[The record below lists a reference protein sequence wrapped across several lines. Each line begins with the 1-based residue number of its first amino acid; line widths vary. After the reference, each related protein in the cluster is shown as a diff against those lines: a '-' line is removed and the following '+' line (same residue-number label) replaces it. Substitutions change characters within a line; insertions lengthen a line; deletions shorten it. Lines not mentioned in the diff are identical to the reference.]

1 MKHQASKEIVVAA
14 LITDK
19 DDRVLIVKPSHKDGW
34 IFPGG
39 FVEVGEAPSDAL
51 VREIE
56 AEIGVSLSKPVRLL
70 SVDYRGH
77 TDEYVMFI
85 FDGGMFTDEMKT
97 RIVLPP
103 SLVESQFVTVDE
115 ALTLLRENSA
125 RRLKPT
131 LEARTKTGIAYL
143 EHQELL

>member
-1 MKHQASKEIVVAA
+1 VKHQASKDIVVAT

-19 DDRVLIVKPSHKDGW
+19 HDRVLIVKPSHKDGW

-39 FVEVGEAPSDAL
+39 FVEVGEAPSEAII
-51 VREIE
+51 REVE
-56 AEIGVSLSKPVRLL
+56 AELGVVLNKPVRLL

-85 FDGGMFTDEMKT
+85 FDGGVFTDETIEK
-97 RIVLPP
+97 IVLSPN
-103 SLVESQFVTVDE
+103 LLEFAFVSPEE
-115 ALTLLRENSA
+115 AQSLLRENSA
-125 RRLKPT
+125 RRLGAT
-131 LEARTKTGIAYL
+131 LEARSKTGIAYL